1 MDWLAAEPDLEA
13 ALPGLASGG
22 IGRISRVVE
31 VLEAAVGLLSE
42 FLVQLRE
49 VKRELRPFG
58 TVKLA

>member
-1 MDWLAAEPDLEA
+1 LL
-13 ALPGLASGG
+13 GLASGG
-22 IGRISRVVE
+22 IGHISRVVE

-49 VKRELRPFG
+49 VKRELRPSG